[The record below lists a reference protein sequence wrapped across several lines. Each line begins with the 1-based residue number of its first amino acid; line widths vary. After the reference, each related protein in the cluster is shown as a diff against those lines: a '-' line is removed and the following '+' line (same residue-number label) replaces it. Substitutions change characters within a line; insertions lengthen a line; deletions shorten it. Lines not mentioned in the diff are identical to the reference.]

1 VCYKCRSEEIA
12 VNPGK
17 TDAAPAGAAG
27 ERRTC
32 PVCGTGFG
40 CMAAQRDCWCADVK
54 LSAEA
59 AAGLREQFS
68 GCLCPRCLTLAAE
81 RGYSSKQR

>member
-1 VCYKCRSEEIA
+1 VCYKCQPEDIA

-17 TDAAPAGAAG
+17 ADAASASVAA
-27 ERRTC
+27 ERKTC
-32 PVCGTGFG
+32 PVCGVDFS
-40 CMAAQRDCWCADVK
+40 CMAAQENCWCAGVK

-59 AAGLREQFS
+59 AAGLRRQFS

-81 RGYSSKQR
+81 RGHTQQL